1 MPHKTSK
8 THPQKRNFL
17 VGSIQ
22 NACFLHPT
30 VASPAAAAAAI
41 DASICPILEGHNN
54 GKWRTVVEAVSWRI
68 LQHPR
73 LNLPITNTSPYCTR
87 LQLTGPNSSHR
98 VLVRTD

>member
-8 THPQKRNFL
+8 THPRKRNIL
-17 VGSIQ
+17 EGSIQ

-30 VASPAAAAAAI
+30 VASAAAATAI

-68 LQHPR
+68 LQHHK
-73 LNLPITNTSPYCTR
+73 LNLPLS
-87 LQLTGPNSSHR
+87 
-98 VLVRTD
+98 